1 MNSER
6 APFNLVLYEPVIPQ
20 NTGSIARLCACTGAA
35 LHLIHP
41 LGFQVDEASVRRA
54 GLDYWPFVKV
64 VNHADWDAFM
74 RAETPENIFFFSKW
88 GTKSF
93 WKESFPPPVYLV
105 FGSETKGLPDSLRE
119 RFPGYFLK
127 IAMRT
132 DIVRSLNLAQAA
144 AIVLYEALR
153 QSDFSAGTEEGSGGS
168 FPQ

>member
-1 MNSER
+1 
-6 APFNLVLYEPVIPQ
+6 
-20 NTGSIARLCACTGAA
+20 
-35 LHLIHP
+35 
-41 LGFQVDEASVRRA
+41 
-54 GLDYWPFVKV
+54 
-64 VNHADWDAFM
+64 
-74 RAETPENIFFFSKW
+74 
-88 GTKSF
+88 
-93 WKESFPPPVYLV
+93 
-105 FGSETKGLPDSLRE
+105 LPDSLRE